1 MESEQIM
8 AIFYLLTIASVVLF
22 QLCLIFGAPWGEFT
36 QGGKYDGSLPI
47 SGRITALLSIPIIIY
62 MGTSITSAYG
72 LLLPNWADWT
82 AYGAI
87 AMHVFVTILNWIS
100 PSKKEKLLWG
110 PITFIMLLLAAY
122 AVII

>member
-1 MESEQIM
+1 MELEQVM

-36 QGGKYDGSLPI
+36 QGGHYDGSLPI

-62 MGTSITSAYG
+62 MGASITSAYG
-72 LLLPNWADWT
+72 LLVSNWADWT

-87 AMHVFVTILNWIS
+87 AMHVLVTILNWIS